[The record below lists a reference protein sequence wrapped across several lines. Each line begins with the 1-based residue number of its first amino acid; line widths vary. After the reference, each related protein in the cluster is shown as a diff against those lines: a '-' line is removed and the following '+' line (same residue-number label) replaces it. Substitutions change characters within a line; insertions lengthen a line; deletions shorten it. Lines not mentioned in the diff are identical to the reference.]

1 MIIHLL
7 RSRTIRIAL
16 MAALFIPLV
25 SSCARQTNPSILPF
39 ATNSTTSSQSYV
51 DFFNFGESA
60 QGYYGARPTANLT
73 VSNGV
78 LYGTT
83 EYGGVYGV
91 GRTGSLGG
99 TVFSIKKSGKEKVLY
114 SFQGSPDGANP
125 LGSVIVVNGSIYGT
139 TKDGGTYNDGT
150 VFAMS
155 KTGQNERVLHSF
167 GSGSDGASPIAGLLY
182 ANGLL
187 YGTTLLGG
195 TDGKGTIFSVNPGN
209 GTEAI
214 VYNFGNLPDGENPY
228 STLID
233 VKGSLYGT
241 TGAGGIGAGTVFRV
255 TTSGVETVLYTF
267 GNHPDAQ
274 GPAAGVIDFKGKLY
288 GTTTNGGVYYPAGT
302 VFSVTMSGQ
311 EQILHNFGN
320 GQDGKIPEAALL
332 TYKGQLYGTTYSGG
346 STGGGT
352 VFRISPD
359 GSHYGVVHN
368 FGVGVHDGTDPSAS
382 LVKLRGALYGTTQGG
397 GISAPSCS
405 YYNACGWG
413 TVFRFS
419 P

>member
-1 MIIHLL
+1 MLP
-7 RSRTIRIAL
+7 S
-16 MAALFIPLV
+16 AA
-25 SSCARQTNPSILPF
+25 SSTA
-39 ATNSTTSSQSYV
+39 SSQSYI

-60 QGYYGARPTANLT
+60 QGYYGANPAANLT
-73 VSNGV
+73 VSDGI

-83 EYGGVYGV
+83 KYGGVSGIE
-91 GRTGSLGG
+91 GTGGEGG

-125 LGSVIVVNGSIYGT
+125 VASVIVVNGSIYGT
-139 TKDGGTYNDGT
+139 TKDGGEYNVGT

-167 GSGSDGASPIAGLLY
+167 GNGSDGVNPVAGLLY

-195 TDGKGTIFSVNPGN
+195 TEGKGTIFSIDPSS
-209 GTEAI
+209 GTEEI
-214 VYNFGNLPDGENPY
+214 VHNFGNLPDGENPY

-255 TTSGVETVLYTF
+255 TPSGAETILYTF
-267 GNHPDAQ
+267 GNHPDAE
-274 GPAAGVIDFKGKLY
+274 GPGAGVVFIKGKLY
-288 GTTTNGGVYYPAGT
+288 GTTAGGGIYYPGGT
-302 VFSVTMSGQ
+302 VFSITMSGQ
-311 EQILHNFGN
+311 EQVLHNFGN
-320 GQDGKIPEAALL
+320 GQDGKYPEASLL
-332 TYKGQLYGTTYSGG
+332 PYKGQLYGTTLSGG
-346 STGGGT
+346 SAGSGT

-359 GSHYGVVHN
+359 ATGYRVLHN
-368 FGVGVHDGTDPSAS
+368 FGTGVHDGADPTAS
-382 LVKLRGALYGTTQGG
+382 LINLRSALYGTTQKG
-397 GISAPSCS
+397 GISASSCS
-405 YYNACGWG
+405 YSGACAWG
-413 TVFRFS
+413 TVFRLS